1 MFPINNYATQYSYKK
16 VGPKPPTGPGSNATS
31 YSILVE
37 QTESDP
43 PLSTTDCTKEII
55 KMLQNNIKHLEE
67 NISHQ
72 TEFEL
77 HPQGPSYGYSSFDM
91 GRDKHLAQIR
101 LLQGQLPKKKR
112 TKLQS
117 RW

>member
-1 MFPINNYATQYSYKK
+1 MFPINNYATQYSCKK
-16 VGPKPPTGPGSNATS
+16 VGPKPPTGPGSNDTS
-31 YSILVE
+31 YLILVD
-37 QTESDP
+37 QTELDH
-43 PLSTTDCTKEII
+43 PLNTTDCTKEII
-55 KMLQNNIKHLEE
+55 KILQNNIKHLEE

-77 HPQGPSYGYSSFDM
+77 PPQGPSYGYSSFDM
-91 GRDKHLAQIR
+91 SQDFHRAQIR
-101 LLQGQLPKKKR
+101 LFQGQLPKKDR

>member
-1 MFPINNYATQYSYKK
+1 MFPINNYATQYS
-16 VGPKPPTGPGSNATS
+16 GPKPPTGPGSNDTS

-43 PLSTTDCTKEII
+43 PLSTTDCTEEII

-77 HPQGPSYGYSSFDM
+77 PP
-91 GRDKHLAQIR
+91 
-101 LLQGQLPKKKR
+101 
-112 TKLQS
+112 
-117 RW
+117 